1 MKTIDLH
8 THTTPASGC
17 SRLRPDD
24 LIQRAK
30 QLGLDGVCLT
40 EHQVTWD
47 TYSVRQLSRHHD
59 FLVLRGVEITTLEG
73 DILVYGAQIFS
84 LPHEIQGVISS
95 EKLRKMVNQRSGIMV
110 AAHPLRGCLLNRDGY
125 NPEVYQQ
132 KVRELSTRQIF
143 RWVDAVE
150 GLNGNTSPIQNQAA
164 TQVGEMLGLRVT
176 GGSDAHIGFD
186 VGRCATVFE
195 EDIGG
200 EEELVQALREGK
212 FRAVSLN
219 QNGT

>member
-30 QLGLDGVCLT
+30 QLGLDGLCLT
-40 EHQVTWD
+40 EHHVTWD
-47 TYSVRQLSRHHD
+47 TYSVRQLSRRHK

-73 DILVYGAQIFS
+73 DILVFGTQIFG
-84 LPHEIQGVISS
+84 LPREVRGMISA
-95 EKLRKMVNQRSGIMV
+95 ERLRELVEQRSGIMI
-110 AAHPLRGCLLNRDGY
+110 AAHPLRGTLLKRDGY
-125 NPEVYQQ
+125 SPEIFRQ

-143 RWVDAVE
+143 RWVDAIE

-164 TQVGEMLGLRVT
+164 TQVGEILDLKVI

-186 VGRCATVFE
+186 VGRCATTFE
-195 EDIGG
+195 EDIDT
-200 EEELVQALREGK
+200 EEELVQALRKGK
-212 FRAVSLN
+212 FRAIRLE
-219 QNGT
+219 